1 MISSPAQTPRWRQCT
16 GSASGSFASPIGNMY
31 VTKHFN
37 QAAKQSMNEMVKDI
51 RAEMEVI
58 LSNIDWMDDKTRGRA
73 KDKLR
78 TMKEYIGYP
87 EEILQVTKWNK

>member
-1 MISSPAQTPRWRQCT
+1 MQTCFSR
-16 GSASGSFASPIGNMY
+16 Y

-37 QAAKQSMNEMVKDI
+37 EDAKHSMNEMVKDI
-51 RAEMEVI
+51 RAEMKKI
-58 LSNIDWMDDKTRGRA
+58 LDEIDWMDDMTRERA

-87 EEILQVTKWNK
+87 EEILQENLLEELYEARIYHLVQQTQTLI